1 LILSGAEK
9 ITIFDKKKINKEVLQ
24 CKFFITEKDIG
35 FQRDEICLKKLK
47 ELNNIECDALN
58 DNNYINYIYK
68 YNIVI
73 VSEILEPENLEEL
86 NDICQQNNIGFIYGL
101 ALGLSFYCFVDYG
114 EHVIINKNNKEP
126 EGYSIKNIIKGKKSK
141 IILDDS
147 QKENFK
153 LNMNDY
159 IILKE
164 IKGILQLSRNPKK
177 KIISSD
183 NNSFEIEEDSSLYD
197 DYIEGGMA
205 EEIKEPELVHNKPI
219 KQMINDPTKCE
230 ENLDEEQNIN
240 MHMAFIVLHE
250 YYNLKKNLPDIEDL
264 NNSLNIYK
272 NINRKFEF
280 SKNLELY
287 EDYFNNIL
295 KFAKYEIPPVCGYG
309 GGILSQEIFKYTGVY
324 KPSQ

>member
-1 LILSGAEK
+1 MNFDEQFYSRQTAAIGINFMNKFSKLKIFIYGLNGLGIEIAKNLILSGPEK
-9 ITIFDKKKINKEVLQ
+9 ITIFDKKIINKEDLQ
-24 CKFFITEKDIG
+24 CNFFITEKDIG
-35 FQRDEICLKKLK
+35 FQRDEVCLKKLK
-47 ELNNIECDALN
+47 ELNNIECDTLN
-58 DNNYINYIYK
+58 NNNYINYIYN

-73 VSEILEPENLEEL
+73 VSEILELEKLVEL

-126 EGYSIKNIIKGKKSK
+126 ERYYIKNIIKGKKTK

-159 IILKE
+159 VILKE
-164 IKGILQLSRNPKK
+164 IKGILQLLRNPKK

-183 NNSFEIEEDSSLYD
+183 NKSFEIEEDSSLYD
-197 DYIEGGMA
+197 DYIEGGMV

-250 YYNLKKNLPDIEDL
+250 YYNLKKNYL
-264 NNSLNIYK
+264 
-272 NINRKFEF
+272 
-280 SKNLELY
+280 
-287 EDYFNNIL
+287 IL
-295 KFAKYEIPPVCGYG
+295 MI
-309 GGILSQEIFKYTGVY
+309 
-324 KPSQ
+324 